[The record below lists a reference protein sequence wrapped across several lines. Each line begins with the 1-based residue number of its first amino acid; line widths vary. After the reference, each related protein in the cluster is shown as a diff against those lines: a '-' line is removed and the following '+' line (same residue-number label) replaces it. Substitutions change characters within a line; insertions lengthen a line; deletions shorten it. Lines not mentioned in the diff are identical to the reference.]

1 MLELAILYY
10 YFQYGNFKYKPNE
23 QIQQKGNSSVLKK
36 KNII

>member
-10 YFQYGNFKYKPNE
+10 YFQYGNFKYKPND
-23 QIQQKGNSSVLKK
+23 QIQQKRNSCVLKR